1 MLYCSSCGLW
11 CQGIPVT
18 RVSNG
23 NDGLS
28 DLISK
33 DINKDS
39 TAISDHLHCTDAV
52 FLGLINTC
60 GNRNGY
66 YAHIGNRIHKI
77 KWSDCETWAR
87 MCEWP
92 LNIADLNGLWTRER
106 KSILRADTYG
116 ALSYCTMSTAHTH
129 TCAHTHYWYMHITL
143 DYNVHC
149 TYTWLVY
156 AHYTSLPTRLC
167 DLYIAHTLFLWETS
181 SIYIVYLHLMYKHTK
196 YVVH

>member
-1 MLYCSSCGLW
+1 M
-11 CQGIPVT
+11 
-18 RVSNG
+18 
-23 NDGLS
+23 
-28 DLISK
+28 
-33 DINKDS
+33 
-39 TAISDHLHCTDAV
+39 HCTDAV

-143 DYNVHC
+143 HYNVHW
-149 TYTWLVY
+149 TYTLLVY
-156 AHYTSLPTRLC
+156 AHYIRLQC
-167 DLYIAHTLFLWETS
+167 ALHIHMTGICTLYIPSYTALWPLHCTYTVLVGN
-181 SIYIVYLHLMYKHTK
+181 IYNLHCIFAFN
-196 YVVH
+196 V